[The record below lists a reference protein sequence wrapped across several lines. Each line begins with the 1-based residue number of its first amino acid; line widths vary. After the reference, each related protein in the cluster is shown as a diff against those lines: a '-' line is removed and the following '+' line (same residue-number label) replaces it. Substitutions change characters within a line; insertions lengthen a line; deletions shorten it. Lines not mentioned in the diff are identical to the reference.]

1 MCFCKYKERKRD
13 KKVYIQNNLSEIHA
27 HNRKVYIPNTGTY
40 IPAIWDINFAQY
52 PEKDIRNKQNKKK
65 LQSPKHALENLRSH
79 LLKPIYIK
87 QAIYCITT
95 F

>member
-52 PEKDIRNKQNKKK
+52 PEKQKET
-65 LQSPKHALENLRSH
+65 PKPETCTGKSALPS
-79 LLKPIYIK
+79 
-87 QAIYCITT
+87 T
-95 F
+95 

>member
-1 MCFCKYKERKRD
+1 MPITVKFIFQILERIFLHLGHKLCAISGKR
-13 KKVYIQNNLSEIHA
+13 HP
-27 HNRKVYIPNTGTY
+27 H
-40 IPAIWDINFAQY
+40 
-52 PEKDIRNKQNKKK
+52 KQNKKK

>member
-52 PEKDIRNKQNKKK
+52 PEKDIRTNKTKRNSKARNMHWKIC
-65 LQSPKHALENLRSH
+65 A
-79 LLKPIYIK
+79 PIYLNL
-87 QAIYCITT
+87 YT
-95 F
+95 